1 MRAVLGFLAIA
12 NFLHSIHL
20 TEKEKASEDSIV
32 AIVTLPTTSYL
43 CYVFSRSLKNTN
55 QLQKIHEFAALS
67 QRETVNSLEENF
79 SVLFSASDNFSPR
92 NINSHF

>member
-12 NFLHSIHL
+12 NFLRSIHL
-20 TEKEKASEDSIV
+20 TEKEKASEESIV
-32 AIVTLPTTSYL
+32 AIVTLPTSYL
-43 CYVFSRSLKNTN
+43 CYISSRSLKNTN
-55 QLQKIHEFAALS
+55 QLQKIHEFAVLS